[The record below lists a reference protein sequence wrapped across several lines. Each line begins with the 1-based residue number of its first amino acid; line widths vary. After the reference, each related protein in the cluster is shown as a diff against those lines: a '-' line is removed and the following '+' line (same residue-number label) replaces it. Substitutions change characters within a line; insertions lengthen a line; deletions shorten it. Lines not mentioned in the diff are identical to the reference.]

1 MKVLYTL
8 DGTPGHR
15 EREIKG
21 ISGYRSSNP
30 VRAANAAAEQHQ
42 LDVYGWVVDTAWHLA
57 SLGEMLDGPSWRMV
71 RSLADF
77 VASSWRLP
85 DAGIWEERGE
95 PRHHVS
101 SKLMAFVALDRAV
114 KIARKRSQDLS
125 RAVRWERESEVLRS
139 DIRDRGWNPKLQS
152 YTAAYGSED
161 ADAGVLLVA
170 MSELEGDRPERI
182 RSTLDAVRKR
192 LGAGGVLLYRKL
204 SSGSTYAP
212 PNEGAFLPCTFWL
225 ADAMARCGRIDEAE
239 ALMSEAIG
247 LGGEL
252 GLFAEEIDPSTGEML
267 GNYPQ
272 ALSHSTLVA
281 AALSIEAATASG
293 TRPGSLRR

>member
-1 MKVLYTL
+1 
-8 DGTPGHR
+8 
-15 EREIKG
+15 
-21 ISGYRSSNP
+21 
-30 VRAANAAAEQHQ
+30 
-42 LDVYGWVVDTAWHLA
+42 
-57 SLGEMLDGPSWRMV
+57 
-71 RSLADF
+71 
-77 VASSWRLP
+77 
-85 DAGIWEERGE
+85 
-95 PRHHVS
+95 
-101 SKLMAFVALDRAV
+101 
-114 KIARKRSQDLS
+114 
-125 RAVRWERESEVLRS
+125 
-139 DIRDRGWNPKLQS
+139 
-152 YTAAYGSED
+152 
-161 ADAGVLLVA
+161 

-225 ADAMARCGRIDEAE
+225 ADAMARCRRIDEAE